1 MLIILIKSGLSAFL
15 ASLCYSFIFNVK
27 GKNIWI
33 AGLIGAIGGIF
44 YKVSLYFTA
53 SELLANFIG
62 VIALSLLS
70 EILARKCKTP
80 VTTFLGISLIPLVP
94 GAGMYQTM
102 LRAIHGN
109 ATQALKQ
116 GLSTISIAGV
126 LAFGILIVSTCM
138 RLYYYEKQ
146 KIQIKKKIQY

>member
-1 MLIILIKSGLSAFL
+1 MLVFMIKSALSAFF

-27 GKNIWI
+27 GKKIWI
-33 AGLIGAIGGIF
+33 AGLIGAIGGLC
-44 YKVSLYFTA
+44 YKIIIYFDG
-53 SELLANFIG
+53 SELFANFIG
-62 VIALSLLS
+62 VVALSFLS
-70 EILARKCKTP
+70 EIFARKCKTP

-126 LAFGILIVSTCM
+126 LAFGILLVSTIM
-138 RLYYYEKQ
+138 RLYYYEK
-146 KIQIKKKIQY
+146 KKIQQNFN